1 MQTSIGKISNKL
13 RFDHESQRDRQHN
26 TGEVNA
32 KWQTW
37 KKLTRKQFWICVC
50 THQMA
55 SNSLQLY
62 LCITIKWLMSISQR
76 DWKKMKKTGVWMLF
90 NNLIKERKRRE
101 KKWNEMK
108 FIKNNNQ
115 PIECSIQ
122 LKFFSFRYIWMRSPC
137 KKTLNDQLRAASFFY
152 IHSKFMVIAKK

>member
-76 DWKKMKKTGVWMLF
+76 DWKKKKKKPVCECY
-90 NNLIKERKRRE
+90 LIIWLKREREERE
-101 KKWNEMK
+101 KIEMK

>member
-76 DWKKMKKTGVWMLF
+76 DWKKKKKKKPVCECY
-90 NNLIKERKRRE
+90 LIIWLKRERE
-101 KKWNEMK
+101 KRKNEMK
-108 FIKNNNQ
+108 FIKIHNQ